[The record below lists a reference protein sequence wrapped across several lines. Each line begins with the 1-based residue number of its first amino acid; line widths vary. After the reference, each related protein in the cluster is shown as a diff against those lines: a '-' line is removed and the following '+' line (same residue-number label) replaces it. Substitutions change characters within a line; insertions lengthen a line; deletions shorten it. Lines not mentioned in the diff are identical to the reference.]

1 MFLCQ
6 KDVRWTLMHV
16 EGCNRRRVYWLSILS
31 KYCVYKLAERSIVHS
46 QNASQCPHLHMQAS
60 KTNFLQVYP
69 LNPPICVLPESFL
82 SSASWM
88 SAYFATTT

>member
-1 MFLCQ
+1 MLRVVTDGEFIGCQ
-6 KDVRWTLMHV
+6 YYR
-16 EGCNRRRVYWLSILS
+16 NIVYINWPR
-31 KYCVYKLAERSIVHS
+31 ASIVHS